1 MFKKIFS
8 VGFVLLSFFLKGC
21 SLPDGMKSGYKIEE
35 GGVVIYTGFPA
46 RRTIVGQADAKTFEA
61 LSNEYGKD
69 GKYVF
74 LREKVIPN
82 ADPATFKL
90 LGGSYAKDKNHGY
103 TRDEIVSDDAVNF
116 AIVPNRNETASN
128 VAAEGIVYARDSRFV
143 YEGTLTIEGADP
155 ATFEFIPMF
164 NGYYICRDKKAI
176 YWQHKPLKGADGQS
190 FLKVTDLY
198 FKDKNHAW
206 ALMLGREVTWSII
219 PEADAAT
226 FVGLKKAYSKDRKHV
241 YYENR
246 IVEGADP
253 NTFEE
258 TENNGGKDK
267 NRHFQSGV
275 SVPTK
280 K

>member
-1 MFKKIFS
+1 MIFS
-8 VGFVLLSFFLKGC
+8 VGFFLLSFFLKGC

-35 GGVVIYTGFPA
+35 GEVVMYTGFPA
-46 RRTIVGQADAKTFEA
+46 RRAVVGEADAKTFKA

-69 GKYVF
+69 AKYVF
-74 LREKVIPN
+74 LRGKIILN
-82 ADPATFKL
+82 ADPATFQL

-103 TRDEIVSDDAVNF
+103 TRDEIISEDTANF
-116 AIVPNRNETASN
+116 SIVPNRNETASTIT
-128 VAAEGIVYARDSRFV
+128 AEGIVYARDSRFV
-143 YEGTLTIEGADP
+143 YAGTLKIEGADP

-164 NGYYICRDKKAI
+164 NGYSICRDKKTV
-176 YWQHKPLKGADGQS
+176 YWQHKPLEGTDGQT
-190 FLKVTDLY
+190 FVKVTGLY

-206 ALMLGREVTWSII
+206 ALMLGREVTWSMI

-226 FVGLKKAYSKDRKHV
+226 FLGLKKAYAKDKKHV

-253 NTFEE
+253 TTFEE

-267 NRHFQSGV
+267 NGRFQSGA
-275 SVPTK
+275 SASPK
-280 K
+280 N